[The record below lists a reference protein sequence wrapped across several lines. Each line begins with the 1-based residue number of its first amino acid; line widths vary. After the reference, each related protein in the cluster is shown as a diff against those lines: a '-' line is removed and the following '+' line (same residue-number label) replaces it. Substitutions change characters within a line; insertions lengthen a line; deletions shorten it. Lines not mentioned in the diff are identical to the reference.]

1 MKAWQAAVFPVPLR
15 PTAHTLW
22 SLLLP
27 TMDTCTRLTSAA
39 RAGGA
44 SHTESPR
51 RDFGVCLLGARG
63 GQEVQGFISVRRHQ
77 GWTILT
83 GSRALGLSV

>member
-1 MKAWQAAVFPVPLR
+1 MKAWHAAVFPVPLR

-22 SLLLP
+22 SLLPP
-27 TMDTCTRLTSAA
+27 TVDTCTRLTSAA

-51 RDFGVCLLGARG
+51 RDFGVFGGEEDEIAR
-63 GQEVQGFISVRRHQ
+63 
-77 GWTILT
+77 WDLT
-83 GSRALGLSV
+83 LR